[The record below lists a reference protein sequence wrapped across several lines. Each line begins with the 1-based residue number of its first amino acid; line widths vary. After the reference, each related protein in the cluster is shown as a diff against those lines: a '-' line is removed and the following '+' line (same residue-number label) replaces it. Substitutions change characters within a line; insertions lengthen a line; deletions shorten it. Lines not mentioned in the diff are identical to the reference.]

1 MQLLAA
7 AASLVCLGTALA
19 LECGVRKDFS
29 AATFDAVNFAP
40 GVSYH
45 DVTNGIILNE
55 NLLDDGAM
63 FFVKAAGIFYI
74 KTPDGS
80 CIKFEAPLLDLKT
93 EEFLHYVDRAGVPHA
108 GIAEVTEI
116 LDMRLLVNED
126 TCFTEFTLT
135 KDIDGSTWSF
145 IHTDHKDLTAED
157 REYLQATQKEFEALG
172 CSPLTL

>member
-1 MQLLAA
+1 MARTWIVTSTDLFTSKSPSANMQLLAA

-80 CIKFEAPLLDLKT
+80 CIKFEAPLLD
-93 EEFLHYVDRAGVPHA
+93 VSR
-108 GIAEVTEI
+108 
-116 LDMRLLVNED
+116 RLFFSL
-126 TCFTEFTLT
+126 
-135 KDIDGSTWSF
+135 ISF
-145 IHTDHKDLTAED
+145 HTS
-157 REYLQATQKEFEALG
+157 
-172 CSPLTL
+172 SPLYLKFSFFSSNQC